1 MAEPAKTLDDQVEE
15 EKQRKAAEKNE
26 SKDAESTAEIEV
38 PDAVKPVGVNRFQ
51 LRSEKENDFRV
62 DAKVD
67 TTPEQVL
74 DPAFW
79 EHIAR
84 HLQITDTITVVREDI
99 AWKMR
104 VIVVDCGHNFAS
116 VIKEEFYDFGQS
128 HEPSD
133 TLPGRYKIDWA
144 GTSKKWRVQFD
155 KKPLKDGFATK
166 QLAHRFA
173 ENHAQALKR

>member
-1 MAEPAKTLDDQVEE
+1 MAEPAKTLDDQIED
-15 EKQRKAAEKNE
+15 EKTQDPEPSDEGAVV
-26 SKDAESTAEIEV
+26 V

-51 LRSEKENDFRV
+51 LRAEKENDFRV
-62 DAKVD
+62 DAKVG

-84 HLQITDTITVVREDI
+84 HLQITDTITVVREDV

-116 VIKEEFYDFGQS
+116 VIKEAFYDYGTS

-133 TLPGRYKIDWA
+133 KLPGRYKVGWA
-144 GTSKKWRVQFD
+144 GTSKKWRVEFD

-166 QLAHRFA
+166 ELAHRFA
-173 ENHAQALKR
+173 ANHAQALKR